1 MGRGCLSLPDVGSF
15 YAKLQKPSRQRV
27 YGPQTVRFMLAQ
39 MEKQPQR
46 PWPKDRIWSFK
57 TSPKVFGS
65 PMLDSVLKN
74 CPLDRE
80 MVHWLK
86 NRTSVFQAMWDQR
99 VVMTADG
106 SDADE
111 VAARFDAMFAGV
123 SLQSLLLQQIPHLH
137 PVVPDG
143 DDNCPQLPSTLL
155 PPPLVPSDQYSPA
168 LSHGKTTDEGSFP
181 ISSSTLVLE
190 TPKPEPLDE
199 PLDEPVTAE
208 LQFPPV
214 LFHHL
219 DCFQPAQPPSDSLSA
234 ATGSHIPWQHELPNN
249 TSPTPVPAS
258 RRRAGS
264 RRDLVRQRQRR
275 RDISEKMRC
284 LKKLMPTTNRK
295 MDNATLLEEPAL
307 PHQADNYSYADAAM
321 IGSDGCRSVLGLNQR
336 QQTVLYSRG
345 QCVVSVEQLEMA
357 ETAIMAHHHYQ
368 QQQQQQQQQQEQSM
382 TMVMASVMFDA
393 YSSSVSNFY

>member
-1 MGRGCLSLPDVGSF
+1 
-15 YAKLQKPSRQRV
+15 
-27 YGPQTVRFMLAQ
+27 
-39 MEKQPQR
+39 
-46 PWPKDRIWSFK
+46 
-57 TSPKVFGS
+57 
-65 PMLDSVLKN
+65 
-74 CPLDRE
+74 
-80 MVHWLK
+80 
-86 NRTSVFQAMWDQR
+86 
-99 VVMTADG
+99 MTADG

-295 MDNATLLEEPAL
+295 MDNATLLEEVHKYIRFLQAHVSALLSIPAHVHHGPPPPPPPPCYQQPAL

-368 QQQQQQQQQQEQSM
+368 QQQQQQQEQSM